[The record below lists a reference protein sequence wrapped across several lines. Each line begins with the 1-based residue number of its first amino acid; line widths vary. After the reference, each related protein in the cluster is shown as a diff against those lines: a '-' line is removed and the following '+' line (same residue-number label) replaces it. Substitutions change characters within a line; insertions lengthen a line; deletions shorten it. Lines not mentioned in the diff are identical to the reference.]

1 MSAALETVRADGAA
15 LLEIGAGLTE
25 EQWQTPSGCQ
35 GWRVQDVVTH
45 LANLFWLLVDPAKLP
60 PFEGVPTEQAQEAA
74 VQARKDRS
82 GAAALADYKEAAGPA
97 LEQLAQIETLDMEMP
112 LGDLG
117 TYPAALASVAYSFD
131 HYTHIRADLFEPR
144 GSLRGTPPPSDAQR
158 LAPVLDWI
166 EAALPQQN
174 PAAAAACRLQLEVT
188 GAGARSISFG
198 SGRPAATIRSDGPS
212 LVRWVTQRGSWAE
225 LGVQAAGDDEA
236 LAAAR
241 TIKVF

>member
-1 MSAALETVRADGAA
+1 MSAALETVRADGAV
-15 LLEIGAGLTE
+15 LLDIGASLTE
-25 EQWQTPSGCQ
+25 EEWQAPSGCQ

-45 LANLFWLLVDPAKLP
+45 LANLFWLLVEPTKLP

-74 VQARKDRS
+74 VQARRDRS

-97 LEQLAQIETLDMEMP
+97 LEQLAQIETLDMVIP
-112 LGDLG
+112 LGDFG
-117 TYPAALASVAYSFD
+117 TYPAALMSVAYSFD

-144 GSLRGTPPPSDAQR
+144 GSLRGTPPSSDAQR

-174 PAAAAACRLQLEVT
+174 PAVAVACTLELEVT
-188 GAGARSISFG
+188 GAGARSITFG
-198 SGRPAATIRSDGPS
+198 SGRPTATIRSDGPS
-212 LVRWVTQRGSWAE
+212 LVRWATQRGSWAE
-225 LGVQAAGDDEA
+225 LGVLAVGDDEA

>member
-1 MSAALETVRADGAA
+1 MSVALETVRADRDA
-15 LLEIGAGLTE
+15 LLDICAGLTE
-25 EQWQTPSGCQ
+25 EQWQAPSGCE

-45 LANLFWLLVDPAKLP
+45 LANLFWLLADPTKLP

-74 VQARKDRS
+74 VQARRNRS
-82 GAAALADYKEAAGPA
+82 SAAALADYKEAAEPA
-97 LEQLAQIETLDMEMP
+97 LEQLAQIETLDMVMP

-117 TYPAALASVAYSFD
+117 TYPASLASAAYSFD

-174 PAAAAACRLQLEVT
+174 PAVAAACALRLEVT

-198 SGRPAATIRSDGPS
+198 SGRPAATIRSDGPA
-212 LVRWVTQRGSWAE
+212 LVRWATQRGTWAE
-225 LGVQAAGDDEA
+225 LGVHAVGDDEA
-236 LAAAR
+236 LAAAK